1 MDNGILPFLGPGS
14 SMSESISLGD
24 LSMNMGSEPDSE
36 RLSLSSNHR
45 VDPLQ
50 VKWIPIKCAHASLTT
65 YPILYMCRAGHLNG
79 IW

>member
-1 MDNGILPFLGPGS
+1 
-14 SMSESISLGD
+14 
-24 LSMNMGSEPDSE
+24 MNMGSEPDSE

-65 YPILYMCRAGHLNG
+65 YPILYMCKAGHLNG
-79 IW
+79 IWLKKKKKKERKIAAERNA

>member
-1 MDNGILPFLGPGS
+1 MGNRILAFLGPDS

-24 LSMNMGSEPDSE
+24 LSMNTGSEPDSE

-65 YPILYMCRAGHLNG
+65 YPILYMCKAGHLNRT
-79 IW
+79 W